1 MRIHYNDIRSDAWIQ
16 CMAERYQKLQEEGSV
31 DCKFHVWLDRSIRFL
46 IDEIKYDRLGAW
58 F

>member
-16 CMAERYQKLQEEGSV
+16 YMAGVYQELPEKNA
-31 DCKFHVWLDRSIRFL
+31 DCKFHVWLDRSTRFL
-46 IDEIKYDRLGAW
+46 IDEMKYDRLGAW